1 MTSWA
6 DHEILRYRMISRK
19 MQMMEKK
26 KLATVLRSIGPH
38 VGYDWTT
45 PRVLIDGVDVT
56 KVKFGLNDQC

>member
-1 MTSWA
+1 
-6 DHEILRYRMISRK
+6 MISRK